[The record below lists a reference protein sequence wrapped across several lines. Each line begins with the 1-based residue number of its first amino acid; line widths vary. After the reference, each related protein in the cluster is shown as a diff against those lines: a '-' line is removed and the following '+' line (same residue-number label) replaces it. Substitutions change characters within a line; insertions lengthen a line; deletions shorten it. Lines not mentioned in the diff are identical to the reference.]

1 MTARAGEPAGEVIS
15 ARATVTLDARALDE
29 LGPATIDRLADL
41 VASRLAERR
50 AAGEAPL
57 LTVAQA
63 AEVAGVHPCTVR
75 RAIHL
80 GALEAAG
87 YVGKRPRLRREEV
100 DRWLYESGGSARAS
114 TSSGTPARP
123 TRRLARSTRPRV
135 LGEAL
140 AAALNERER
149 S

>member
-1 MTARAGEPAGEVIS
+1 MSEQTSETIA
-15 ARATVTLDARALDE
+15 ARATVVLDARALDE

-41 VASRLAERR
+41 VANRLAERR

-63 AEVAGVHPCTVR
+63 AKVAGVHPETVR
-75 RAIHL
+75 RAIRM

-87 YVGKRPRLRREEV
+87 YAGKRPRLRREDVE
-100 DRWLYESGGSARAS
+100 RWLNDSGDPAPAPSGS
-114 TSSGTPARP
+114 SSRVPARSRG
-123 TRRLARSTRPRV
+123 RRVWSSRPRM
-135 LGEAL
+135 LGDAL